1 MLQPIQ
7 EDPTLIR
14 LELLGN
20 LARAARLALNECE
33 QADSVEFHVTATPD
47 GMFIDCALLVNG
59 QTIGGWGQ

>member
-20 LARAARLALNECE
+20 LARAARLAMIECE
-33 QADSVEFHVTATPD
+33 QADAVELHVTATSD
-47 GMFIDCALLVNG
+47 GMFIDCSLLVNG
-59 QTIGGWGQ
+59 QPIGGWGQ